1 MTNPNELDRY
11 GNHRDFI
18 VNYVKLRGYTRG
30 AEIGLGSAK
39 LFRRWLQVIPE
50 IHMIGVDIGEK
61 AHWVEAQKL
70 VEDDY
75 PDRAT
80 YYQAP
85 SVKAAKYVPDDSL
98 DFVFIDAGH
107 AYGAVKA
114 DIAAWSPKV
123 KRGGEILG
131 HDFHKK
137 FPGVIKAVKEEFPS
151 EFVLLDHYIWKV
163 QK

>member
-1 MTNPNELDRY
+1 MTNPNKY

-18 VNYVKLRGYTRG
+18 VDYVTVRGYQRG

-39 LFRRWLQVIPE
+39 LFRRWLTHSPNLE
-50 IHMIGVDIGEK
+50 MIGVDIGEK
-61 AHWVEAQKL
+61 AHWIEAQKK
-70 VEDDY
+70 VEDDF

-85 SVKAAKYVPDDSL
+85 SVKAAKYVPDASL

-107 AYGAVKA
+107 NYSAVKA

-123 KRGGEILG
+123 KHGGEILG
-131 HDFHKK
+131 HDFHPK
-137 FPGVIKAVKEEFPS
+137 FPGVIQAVKEAFPS
-151 EFVLLDHYIWKV
+151 AFVLLDHHIWKV